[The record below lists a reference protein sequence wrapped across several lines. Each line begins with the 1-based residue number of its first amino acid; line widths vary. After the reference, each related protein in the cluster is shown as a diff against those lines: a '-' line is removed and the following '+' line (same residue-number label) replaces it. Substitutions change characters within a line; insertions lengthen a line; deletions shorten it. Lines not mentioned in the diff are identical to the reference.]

1 MAWSQS
7 KSLYL
12 LRSSFLFCS
21 WWLTLLPLS
30 SVGTKFGVGWASS
43 FPSSCCPSGW
53 IRLWLVGSPHGRT
66 APLCAPCLSLFWPFP
81 WLWTW
86 LMLWLLARKL
96 LPSNLETR
104 DTRLT
109 REQLLPGFFFFKIII
124 INLFY
129 MNKMIRIREVFF
141 YGQNIKWNGKTKKSR
156 KYLLY

>member
-1 MAWSQS
+1 MYSEVSSISWWN
-7 KSLYL
+7 
-12 LRSSFLFCS
+12 SFLPGWRSLLLWCS
-21 WWLTLLPLS
+21 WWLIPLPWIS
-30 SVGTKFGVGWASS
+30 RATKFGAGCV
-43 FPSSCCPSGW
+43 
-53 IRLWLVGSPHGRT
+53 
-66 APLCAPCLSLFWPFP
+66 LSFP

-96 LPSNLETR
+96 LPSKLETR